1 MTAAVLRAM
10 WLALWRDRGA
20 LVMSFVVPVVF
31 FIVFAEVFASA
42 AGGELRLTLAL
53 VDEVQ
58 DDDSARLAAA
68 LSADPALRPLPDVET
83 RDAARSLVRRGTAD
97 VGLVIRADGEPLR
110 TATGLG
116 TPPLLLLVDPSRAVT
131 ATILTGQLQRAY
143 LAALPDVALGNV
155 VEIVENEF
163 TEFTDEQRREIGI
176 GLDELRTSDD
186 GTAQAGWTIEDL
198 VDREDVAGQTAA
210 LNHVAYYAGAIAFLF
225 LLLSAS
231 QGAMS
236 LFDEQDAGILER
248 IVAGPAGIGV
258 VINGKFLYLVL
269 LGLLQ
274 NTVIFTVAWLV
285 YGVDVPARPG
295 SWLLVAGA
303 SALAAA
309 GLGLA
314 LVTLCHTRAQAQI
327 LPTITILVLSAV
339 GGSMVPRFFM
349 PDWLKDLGW
358 LTPNTWVLEAYSGL
372 FWRGESTL
380 QLLPLCII
388 MGATGLLGLLA
399 SRWFGRRLVSE

>member
-1 MTAAVLRAM
+1 MTTAVLRAM

-20 LVMSFVVPVVF
+20 LVMSFAVPVVF
-31 FIVFAEVFASA
+31 FFVFAEVFASA
-42 AGGELRLTLAL
+42 AGGELHLTLAL
-53 VDEVQ
+53 IDEVQ
-58 DDDSARLAAA
+58 DDDSVRLAAA
-68 LSADPALRPLPDVET
+68 LTADPTLRRLSGVGT
-83 RDAARSLVRRGTAD
+83 REEARDLVRRGTAD
-97 VGLVIRADGEPLR
+97 VGLVIRADGERLR
-110 TATGLG
+110 NATGLG

-155 VEIVENEF
+155 VEIVENQF
-163 TEFTDEQRREIGI
+163 TELTEAQRQDIGI
-176 GLDELRTSDD
+176 GLDELRTSSD

-210 LNHVAYYAGAIAFLF
+210 LNHIAYYAGAIAFLF

-236 LFDEQDAGILER
+236 LFDEQEAGILDR

-258 VINGKFLYLVL
+258 VINGKFLYLLL

-274 NTVIFTVAWLV
+274 NTVIFAVAWLA
-285 YGVDVPARPG
+285 YGVDVPARAG
-295 SWLLVAGA
+295 SWLLVSGT

-309 GLGLA
+309 GIGLA
-314 LVTLCHTRAQAQI
+314 LVTLCRTRAQAQI
-327 LPTITILVLSAV
+327 LPTIAILVLSAV

-380 QLLPLCII
+380 QLLPLCI
-388 MGATGLLGLLA
+388 MMALTGAAGLLA
-399 SRWFGRRLVSE
+399 SRWFGRRLVSD